1 MLEMAIESMRRQLA
15 TQLGEHGVAWS
26 RCAPAGFPRPSRDEC
41 TASAAVAGSV
51 VTSTSPS
58 AATAAFTAQPRSATL
73 ITRDRNAREAS
84 R

>member
-1 MLEMAIESMRRQLA
+1 VVTLRTGGIPE
-15 TQLGEHGVAWS
+15 
-26 RCAPAGFPRPSRDEC
+26 AGDEC